1 MEMSEM
7 GSYTG
12 VLFDLD
18 GTLIDSEGL
27 GTEAYN
33 FGFKKV
39 LNRDLDDHEKQYL
52 LGKPF
57 KALNELFPFLSFL
70 ETERIIEETL
80 GYYKIHN
87 HMIKE
92 YIGIRE
98 MLQSLKEK
106 GFKLGIVTAKLKQN
120 AEKELQKTG
129 LISFFE
135 VILAKEDCL
144 GFKPSPIPLLQ
155 LAEKLKLKPNECIY
169 VGDQPTDIQAT
180 HAANMTSIAALW
192 GEGKKERLS
201 PFNPAYLFDSPSQI
215 VTLLSE

>member
-1 MEMSEM
+1 MR
-7 GSYTG
+7 SYTG

-18 GTLIDSEGL
+18 GTLINSEGL

-33 FGFKKV
+33 YGIRKI
-39 LNRDLDDHEKQYL
+39 LNRDLDEHEKQYL

-57 KALNELFPFLSFL
+57 KALKELFPFLSLL

-80 GYYKIHN
+80 GYYKKYNHN
-87 HMIKE
+87 IKE
-92 YIGIRE
+92 YSGIRE
-98 MLQSLKEK
+98 MLQSLKGN

-120 AEKELQKTG
+120 AEKELQNTG
-129 LISFFE
+129 LMSFFE

-144 GFKPSPIPLLQ
+144 DFKPSPIPLLQ
-155 LAEKLKLKPNECIY
+155 LAEKLNLKPSDCFY

-192 GEGKKERLS
+192 GEGKKERLF
-201 PFNPAYLFDSPSQI
+201 PLNPTYLFDSPSQI
-215 VTLLSE
+215 VTLLLN